1 MELIMDY
8 KEGNLIMDDISGRL
22 YLVSFKTLYNL
33 VLIEFQRDIRE
44 RRPYSDWQSNLPL
57 FTWKNYNLT
66 NKDDIN
72 ELNNNFN
79 ITLDPKKISRYYPNV
94 YGVEV
99 GSVVEFDYKQMMLI
113 GETERK
119 VLTFKLTRPVLFDF
133 NKVKEKYIV
142 FDRLNKLNELQQ
154 DFNSNWADYF
164 VTPLSSKENIDW
176 VVVKDRLHFEEVI
189 GKEFIINEFV
199 HTPTDKITLNDFMEV
214 IDTKKL
220 NKIADESIKN
230 EIINLIKQTLVLAK
244 ENETIGIKGEP
255 AKPKE
260 KENKFKVEYT
270 FKLNASDKDV
280 LTEIYDIFAT
290 DEEEAI
296 KKAQKEFYDI
306 YEGLNYDLISVSLVE
321 DVEQKEPVEPTV
333 EVPLTKEQEQ
343 ELEMLN
349 NLLMSTMQ

>member
-1 MELIMDY
+1 
-8 KEGNLIMDDISGRL
+8 
-22 YLVSFKTLYNL
+22 L
-33 VLIEFQRDIRE
+33 VLIEFQRDIKQ
-44 RRPYSDWQSNLPL
+44 RRPYSDWQNNLPL

-72 ELNNNFN
+72 ELNNKFN
-79 ITLDPKKISRYYPNV
+79 LTLDSKRLSSDYPNV

-176 VVVKDRLHFEEVI
+176 VVVKDRLPFEEVI

-199 HTPTDKITLNDFMEV
+199 HTPTDKITLNDFMNV

-244 ENETIGIKGEP
+244 ENETIGVKGEP
-255 AKPKE
+255 AKPKG
-260 KENKFKVEYT
+260 KETKFKVEYT
-270 FKLNASDKDV
+270 FKLNASDKDE
-280 LTEIYDIFAT
+280 LKEIYDIFAT
-290 DEEEAI
+290 DGFDALD
-296 KKAQKEFYDI
+296 KAKKEFYDI
-306 YEGLNYDLISVSLVE
+306 YEGLNYDLISVSLIE
-321 DVEQKEPVEPTV
+321 DVEQKEPVEPIV
-333 EVPLTKEQEQ
+333 ELPLTEEQ
-343 ELEMLN
+343 ELEILN